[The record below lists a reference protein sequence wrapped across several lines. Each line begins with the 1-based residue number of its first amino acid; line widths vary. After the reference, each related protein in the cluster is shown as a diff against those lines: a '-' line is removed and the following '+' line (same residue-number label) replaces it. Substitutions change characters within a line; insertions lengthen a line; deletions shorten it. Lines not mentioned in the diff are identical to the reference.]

1 MYWKDNFDRFLYER
15 NMNLNL
21 QLATNISI
29 RVLN

>member
-21 QLATNISI
+21 QLAINISI

>member
-21 QLATNISI
+21 QLGTNISI